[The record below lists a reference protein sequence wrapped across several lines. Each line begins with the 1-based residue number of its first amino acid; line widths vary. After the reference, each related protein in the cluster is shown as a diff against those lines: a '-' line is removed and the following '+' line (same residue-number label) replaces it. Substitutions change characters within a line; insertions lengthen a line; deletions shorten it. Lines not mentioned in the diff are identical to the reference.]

1 MPEQDCGRTS
11 LRPGWPERT
20 CTGDFDGSRDTQC
33 DHLRQ
38 FVAINWREL
47 SLHIIHDSSQIFH
60 FIDPNN
66 RLRVVASIFSSIQLA
81 IRIIRPIKG
90 MGYASIDHSPN
101 GLVTD
106 RLVVTH
112 FSR

>member
-11 LRPGWPERT
+11 LRPGRPERT
-20 CTGDFDGSRDTQC
+20 RTGDFFGSRDTQC

-47 SLHIIHDSSQIFH
+47 SLHIIHDSSRIFH

-66 RLRVVASIFSSIQLA
+66 RSRVGVPIFSSIQLA

-90 MGYASIDHSPN
+90 TARAIDLIVRMGY
-101 GLVTD
+101 GLNAQ
-106 RLVVTH
+106 
-112 FSR
+112 